1 VGLAGTSSG
10 VRERGGGGTSLA
22 VMRSAAWAAVA
33 DVGCVLLFVV
43 IGRASHSKGETLA
56 GVASTSWPFLC
67 GLALGWLTARAWRRP
82 LAIVPAGL
90 GAWLGT
96 VALGNLLRVVAGQG
110 TAFAFILVTVAFL
123 GLFMLGWRL
132 VARGLIALSRSR
144 AMA

>member
-1 VGLAGTSSG
+1 
-10 VRERGGGGTSLA
+10 
-22 VMRSAAWAAVA
+22 MRSAAWAAVA

-56 GVASTSWPFLC
+56 GVASTSWPFLG

-96 VALGNLLRVVAGQG
+96 VALGNLLRVLAGQS

-132 VARGLIALSRSR
+132 VVQGLIALSRSR
-144 AMA
+144 AMV